1 PLRVVTDHHSLCWL
15 SNLKD
20 PTARLARWALK
31 LQEYDLSIVYK
42 SGSRHNDADALSR
55 CPASRPALNAT
66 VGAVTTVLELRS
78 QQDLISLQ
86 RADPFCL
93 RIFTSLERPTAS
105 RSSLIRSYVIR
116 DRLLYRRH
124 GFSF

>member
-1 PLRVVTDHHSLCWL
+1 LCWL

-31 LQEYDLSIVYK
+31 LQEYDLTIVYK

-55 CPASRPALNAT
+55 SPASDSTSNAI

-78 QQDLISLQ
+78 HQDLILLQ

-93 RIFTSLERPTAS
+93 RIFTSLERHPAS
-105 RSSLIRSYVIR
+105 QRSLFRSYIVR
-116 DRLLYRRH
+116 NHLLYRRR
-124 GFSF
+124 GLSFRLVIP